1 MSHGDYAS
9 VLKVYNRKTMLS
21 ESHVAR
27 ACGLRRDDKD
37 SYIRAI
43 LSILKEDR
51 ADADTIREAIRST
64 FNLE

>member
-1 MSHGDYAS
+1 
-9 VLKVYNRKTMLS
+9 MLS